1 VVGVSQH
8 VVRKRQRLLKHLDE
22 KKAELRAGRSDSSLA
37 NVILSEK
44 RIKTTA
50 KYKLSEIPHPFT
62 SREEYE
68 RSLQMPI
75 GSQFTLPPVSSL
87 SSPLTLCLSL
97 SLSLSPP
104 ILICP
109 VDEWNTEQIVRKNT
123 KPEILLR
130 VGRVIEPIKLP
141 KQRKA
146 SDTKKH

>member
-87 SSPLTLCLSL
+87 SSPLTLCLS
-97 SLSLSPP
+97 PH
-104 ILICP
+104 P